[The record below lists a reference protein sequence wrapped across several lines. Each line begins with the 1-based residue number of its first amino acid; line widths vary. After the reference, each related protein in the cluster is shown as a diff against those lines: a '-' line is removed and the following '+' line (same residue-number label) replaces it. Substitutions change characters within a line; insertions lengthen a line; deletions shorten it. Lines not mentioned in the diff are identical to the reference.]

1 MNRSL
6 RSKRG
11 AVRRPGEK
19 KEREGVCNVVNRQM
33 KWLRGW
39 APALFVMVAVMLWAV
54 SPAQVMAHASVETMA
69 PEPNTRM
76 EEGPTQIE
84 LRFNEPIETGFGGV
98 QVLDSMSKPVTDQ
111 QQSVS
116 ADRRT
121 ITLPLPKLGEGV
133 YTVSYGVVS
142 ADGHPVSGSYIFVV
156 GNPPNAKDASTFD
169 LHKQLGHTGHGSA
182 TEVTASELLLYLSR
196 GLYYAALLLSA
207 GLLLW
212 FGLLRAKTELQR
224 SQFDKW
230 GLLTMR
236 ALLLTS
242 MLYVFV
248 HTRELMEGQ
257 PSPDWLRLFTRTEI
271 GISWL
276 MLLALALLG
285 FLVLKSGAVW
295 RALWAA
301 AVLVLESLSGH
312 AAAYEPK
319 WYSVLLDNVHL
330 FASAIWAGGLAFL
343 LVLWREERKDA
354 GRFAEVFSR
363 AAWISIVVLT
373 ISGVL
378 STLLFLPDF
387 SYLFY
392 TSWGVLLVIK
402 TVLVLLVIV
411 TGALLRLRVRRGD
424 LPHSGLLK
432 LDVGLMAA
440 IVLVVGIF
448 TYISPLPANE
458 PFSKHLMGTDKH
470 ITLRITP
477 NVPGENK
484 VIVKVWLPEQSGAPK
499 RVKLLLRSIDKPELG
514 ALEVPIEAY
523 DDEEIDTFDGYIKA
537 TYRAEGPFIPFPGQW
552 KAEIRILTQQD
563 DELVHTE
570 TFRNY

>member
-1 MNRSL
+1 M
-6 RSKRG
+6 
-11 AVRRPGEK
+11 
-19 KEREGVCNVVNRQM
+19 VNRQ
-33 KWLRGW
+33 KKLLR
-39 APALFVMVAVMLWAV
+39 AFMPVVLAMLAAMLWAV
-54 SPAQVMAHASVETMA
+54 SPAQVLAHASVELMA
-69 PEPNTRM
+69 PEPNTQM
-76 EEGPTQIE
+76 NEPPQQVE
-84 LRFNEPIETGFGGV
+84 LRFNEPIEAGFGGV
-98 QVLDSMSKPVTDQ
+98 QVLDSMSRTVTDQ
-111 QQSVS
+111 QQEVS

-156 GNPPNAKDASTFD
+156 GNPPNAKDASSFD

-182 TEVTASELLLYLSR
+182 TEVSAGELLLYLSR
-196 GLYYAALLLSA
+196 GLYYAALLLVA
-207 GLLLW
+207 GLMLW
-212 FGLLRAKTELQR
+212 YGLLRTKTEVQR
-224 SQFDKW
+224 TQFDKW
-230 GLLTMR
+230 GLWTMR

-242 MLYVFV
+242 LFYVFV

-276 MLLALALLG
+276 ILLALALLG
-285 FLVLKSGAVW
+285 FLVLKSGAVV
-295 RALWAA
+295 RMLWAVA
-301 AVLVLESLSGH
+301 LLVLESISGH

-319 WYSVLLDNVHL
+319 WYSLLLDNVHL
-330 FASAIWAGGLAFL
+330 LASAIWAGGLAFL
-343 LVLWREERKDA
+343 FVLWRVERKDA
-354 GRFAEVFSR
+354 GRFAEAFSR

-411 TGALLRLRVRRGD
+411 TGALLRIRVRRGD

-458 PFSKHLMGTDKH
+458 PFSKHLMGSDKH

-484 VIVKVWLPEQSGAPK
+484 FIVKVWLPEKSGEPK
-499 RVKLLLRSIDKPELG
+499 RIKLLLRSLDKPDMGAIEL
-514 ALEVPIEAY
+514 PIEPY
-523 DDEEIDTFDGYIKA
+523 EDQEVDTFDGFIKS
-537 TYRAEGPFIPFPGQW
+537 TYRAEGPYIPFPGQW
-552 KAEIRILTQQD
+552 KAEIRILTQAD
-563 DELVHTE
+563 DEIVHTE